1 MKNDQAV
8 SPVIGVIAG
17 NMEIG
22 ACTMPHIIGGET
34 YGRDKSLVLNYWF
47 ASTVI
52 LAAVIAAFVFGMAG
66 QITKTKVVAVTVQR
80 PAVGVVS
87 ATYQGG
93 QDASSFEGAV
103 ITATQTSSSATSEFE
118 LFKNVGSSN
127 SSASANAVNS
137 GTFTAGKIQVVGVG
151 YFDDG
156 TTQVLIDTFI

>member
-1 MKNDQAV
+1 MKNTHMKNDQAV

-66 QITKTKVVAVTVQR
+66 QITKTKVVAMSVQKITPTSVSVTNM
-80 PAVGVVS
+80 
-87 ATYQGG
+87 GG
-93 QDASSFEGAV
+93 QDVGSLSGV
-103 ITATQTSSSATSEFE
+103 SVDIDGNTTVQTSGN
-118 LFKNVGSSN
+118 LGKNVGSS
-127 SSASANAVNS
+127 SIFASNAGRVRVVVI
-137 GTFTAGKIQVVGVG
+137 GTFT
-151 YFDDG
+151 DSDSS
-156 TTQVLIDTFI
+156 QVLIDTFI